1 LLKKSLIKK
10 YLNLNSKIFV
20 AYSGGP
26 DSTALIH
33 LLASINTKQALNIKA
48 IHINH
53 NLSEYADAWEKH
65 CLETC
70 SKLNIDSIVQSVEIK
85 PDGGGIESA
94 SRIARYKVFESLLN
108 EGDQLVLG
116 HHADDVAE
124 TLFMRLL
131 RGTGAEGME
140 GPKLKRSIG
149 KGFLIRP
156 FLDISKREILNYL
169 ENNNIEYIQDDSNL
183 TNSFDRNFLR
193 NKIFPLLETRWK
205 DFPRRVNNF
214 SSILK
219 RRNSNYSNLIYE
231 KYGDLITDVI
241 DLKKL
246 KELSDPLIA
255 DILRFSINEYNIA
268 SPNNKIIEEIIKTFI
283 YSNPGPRSVVKWSR
297 SDKEE
302 VGGQITYDKGHI
314 KISKR

>member
-1 LLKKSLIKK
+1 MLKKSLIKK
-10 YLNLNSKIFV
+10 YLNLNSRIFV

-53 NLSEYADAWEKH
+53 NLSEHADAWEKH

-85 PDGGGIESA
+85 SDGGGIESA

>member
-1 LLKKSLIKK
+1 MLKKSLIKK
-10 YLNLNSKIFV
+10 YLNLNSKILV

-33 LLASINTKQALNIKA
+33 LLASINKKQALNIKA

-53 NLSEYADAWEKH
+53 NLSEHADAWEKH

-85 PDGGGIESA
+85 SDGGGIESA

-193 NKIFPLLETRWK
+193 NKIFPLLETRWN

>member
-1 LLKKSLIKK
+1 MLKKSLIKK
-10 YLNLNSKIFV
+10 YLNLNSKILV

-33 LLASINTKQALNIKA
+33 LLASINKKQVLNIKA

-53 NLSEYADAWEKH
+53 NLSEHADAWEKH

-70 SKLNIDSIVQSVEIK
+70 SKLNIDLIVQSVEIK
-85 PDGGGIESA
+85 ADGGGIESA

-183 TNSFDRNFLR
+183 TNSFDRNF
-193 NKIFPLLETRWK
+193 NYIIYF
-205 DFPRRVNNF
+205 NN
-214 SSILK
+214 
-219 RRNSNYSNLIYE
+219 RTN
-231 KYGDLITDVI
+231 
-241 DLKKL
+241 
-246 KELSDPLIA
+246 
-255 DILRFSINEYNIA
+255 
-268 SPNNKIIEEIIKTFI
+268 
-283 YSNPGPRSVVKWSR
+283 
-297 SDKEE
+297 
-302 VGGQITYDKGHI
+302 
-314 KISKR
+314 